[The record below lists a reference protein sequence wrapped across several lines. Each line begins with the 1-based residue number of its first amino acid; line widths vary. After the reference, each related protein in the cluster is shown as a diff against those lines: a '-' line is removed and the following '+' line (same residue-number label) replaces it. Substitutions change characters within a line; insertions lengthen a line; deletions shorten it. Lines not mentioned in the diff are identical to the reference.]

1 MEKKDLVSIL
11 NKVLIPVRFKK
22 KGNYWVLNEDQ
33 ITKMVNLQKSQFGSQ
48 YYIDYGYILK
58 EIPLKGMMHV
68 YNRVTFLDEEER
80 NKTTFLL
87 DLKSNIID
95 VDRYK
100 ELKTILFSKL
110 IKKLQ
115 NINTKEDLLKDLKTR
130 LHLNDISLDV
140 KNTLI
145 Y

>member
-1 MEKKDLVSIL
+1 MEKNDLVSIL
-11 NKVLIPVRFKK
+11 NEVLMPVRFKK
-22 KGNYWVLNEDQ
+22 KGYYWGLNEDQ

-48 YYIDYGYILK
+48 YYIIYGYILK

-68 YNRVTFLDEEER
+68 YNRVTSIDEEER
-80 NKTTFLL
+80 NRITFLL

-100 ELKTILFSKL
+100 DLKTILFSKL

-115 NINTKEDLLKDLKTR
+115 NINTEEDLLNDLKTR
-130 LHLNDISLDV
+130 PHLNDISLDV
-140 KNTLI
+140 KK
-145 Y
+145 